1 VRSSALMFA
10 TVLDAL
16 IAFPSSSAPAA
27 NITVSPDNVMVI
39 VDDEPT
45 LEDIPTFEALTRGR
59 QGQGVM
65 LKSPGRVAIV
75 GIRLGEIIRS
85 RKMLSYVMRDTFCAS
100 ACAIAW
106 LGGVWRGI
114 SVDHAGVGFHGV
126 YNSDKL
132 QPSSAGNAVVGAF
145 LGKIGLSDPAITYIM
160 NPGANET
167 QWLSAADA
175 RTLGIDANAIECR
188 RGNSTF
194 TSVNT
199 GVRTEPTAS
208 VLEPSW

>member
-126 YNSDKL
+126 YNSDTL

-188 RGNSTF
+188 RGNCTF